1 MKHRF
6 FALFIVFTLVLSA
19 AVFTFAQTKSNKNQ
33 LVTLLPAS
41 DGVMSVDAK
50 RFFGSALPQVLSGNK
65 EMLDEINSRIDEFKT
80 NTTIDIRQ
88 FDQIAIGVAINQISA
103 DKTNFEPIV
112 LARGSF
118 NANSLLM
125 LAKFAAKESYR
136 EEKIGSRTV
145 YIFSPKE
152 LIEKN
157 KTAVKSS
164 FVQKILDN
172 LLPRMS
178 GEIAVTA
185 YDNNTLAIG
194 KIERLKLVLT
204 ESKSRVDNNLLAL
217 VNRNP
222 NSVVSFAANLPNGI
236 SGFLSL
242 GDDELGQNLDSIRQ
256 IYGMAD
262 VIGENALISFTA
274 KTLEAKRAEGLY
286 KNLSD
291 LRELG
296 KMLVGSSKGADK
308 QVYARMLE
316 STKITLK
323 GSEVIFDLQV
333 PQSDINVLIGA
344 K

>member
-6 FALFIVFTLVLSA
+6 FALFIVFTFVLTA
-19 AVFTFAQTKSNKNQ
+19 TVFTFAQTKPNKNQ
-33 LVTLLPAS
+33 LLALLPAS
-41 DGVMSVDAK
+41 DGVVSVDAK
-50 RFFGSALPQVLSGNK
+50 RFFDSALPQVLSGNK
-65 EMLDEINSRIDEFKT
+65 EMLDEINSRINEFKT

-88 FDQIAIGVAINQISA
+88 FDQIAVGVAIKQISA
-103 DKTNFEPIV
+103 DKTKFEPLV

-125 LAKFAAKESYR
+125 LAKFAAKETYR
-136 EEKIGSRTV
+136 EEKIGSRIV

-157 KTAVKSS
+157 KSAVKSS
-164 FVQKILDN
+164 FVQRILDH
-172 LLPRMS
+172 LLPRLS

-185 YDNNTLAIG
+185 YDNNTLAFG
-194 KIERLKLVLT
+194 RLERLKLMLDG
-204 ESKSRVDNNLLAL
+204 SKSRVDNNLLAL

-222 NSVVSFAANLPNGI
+222 NSVVSFAANLPNGT

-256 IYGMAD
+256 IYGTAD
-262 VIGENALISFTA
+262 VAGENALVSFTA
-274 KTLEAKRAEGLY
+274 KTLEAKQAEGLH

-296 KMLVGSSKGADK
+296 KMLLGSSKSADK

-316 STKITLK
+316 SAKITLK
-323 GSEVIFDLQV
+323 GSEVNFDLQI